1 MHSPHILIVD
11 DEHEIS
17 DLIEIYL
24 MQEGYSVTKK
34 DNALTIVSDIKD
46 NDIDLVILDVMM
58 PGIDGI
64 SALGQIRENFNIPVI
79 MLSAKS
85 SDNDKVEGLLLGAD
99 DYVGKPFNAKE
110 LVARV
115 KSQLRRA
122 NIFNQPIVDSSHI
135 ISANDIVIDT
145 AKKSVTLDNRFV
157 PLTRIEYEILVLL
170 ASKPGTVYSS
180 EEIFNA
186 IWHEKSN
193 NPNNTIMVHIRKLR
207 EKIEREPRTPK
218 HVITVWGIGY
228 KFDL

>member
-1 MHSPHILIVD
+1 
-11 DEHEIS
+11 
-17 DLIEIYL
+17 
-24 MQEGYSVTKK
+24 
-34 DNALTIVSDIKD
+34 
-46 NDIDLVILDVMM
+46 MM
-58 PGIDGI
+58 PGINGI
-64 SALGQIRENFNIPVI
+64 MALQQIREHSNIPVI

-85 SDNDKVEGLLLGAD
+85 TDNDKVEGLLLGAD

-122 NIFNQPIVDSSHI
+122 NIFNQPAVDSSHI
-135 ISANDIVIDT
+135 ITASDIVIDT
-145 AKKSVTLDNRFV
+145 SKKAVTLDNQLV
-157 PLTRIEYEILVLL
+157 ALTRIEYEILVLL
-170 ASKPGTVYSS
+170 ASTPGTVYSS

-228 KFDL
+228 RFDL